1 MASSSTLRYRAFMSF
16 ASQVGAASR
25 HAQRLLAEAADEAG
39 RLLELFRHADT
50 SLAHLGQLLRPQ
62 VRADQRTPQ
71 HGSPPTCQQVLPLL
85 AQLAVAPLPA
95 RPTLTAAT
103 PSSSPAACS
112 RGPFQSTNG
121 KQARFNL
128 EPFGAMLRRPRPG
141 AAGPAYR
148 RPACTSVCNRTVLS
162 YSVRFFFL
170 HAADGDAVSDY
181 VFGVSY
187 YAMLAALCLDA
198 PGLPVTSSAVVF
210 PHHASYERCGGRC
223 RPTSP
228 ESRGGSRCFWA
239 RCSHHCGDE
248 RQ

>member
-1 MASSSTLRYRAFMSF
+1 MMKMDGYLSF
-16 ASQVGAASR
+16 
-25 HAQRLLAEAADEAG
+25 
-39 RLLELFRHADT
+39 FCHADAL
-50 SLAHLGQLLRPQ
+50 LAHLGQLLRPQ